1 MNKIK
6 YNRATGNMSAGYIQ
20 QQKDVAQYIASQTQK
35 KGQSKG
41 SVWDSIVNNAGSWL
55 DSIGQTVV
63 GTTAAKNPAV
73 VEDDTPR
80 VLAIAGVGVAAVVLI
95 IALLIIFKK

>member
-1 MNKIK
+1 MKK
-6 YNRATGNMSAGYIQ
+6 VQYNRATGNMSEGYIQ
-20 QQKDVAQYIASQTQK
+20 QQKDVAQYIAAQTSGNK
-35 KGQSKG
+35 SNG
-41 SVWDSIVNNAGSWL
+41 SIWDSIVNNAGSWL

-73 VEDDTPR
+73 MEDNTPR